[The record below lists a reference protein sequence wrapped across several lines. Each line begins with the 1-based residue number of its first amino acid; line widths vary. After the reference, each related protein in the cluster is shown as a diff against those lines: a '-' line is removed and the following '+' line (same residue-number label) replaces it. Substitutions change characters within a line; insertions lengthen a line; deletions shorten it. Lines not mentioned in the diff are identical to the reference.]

1 MTISEKVAYIQ
12 GLFDGLGLDK
22 ERPGE
27 ARILFEVLDVLKE
40 AGQRLDG
47 MDATMD
53 RFGEELDELRD
64 TVVDLEDA
72 AFDSED
78 DRDSDP
84 DYSED
89 DRLQLP
95 CPTCGEDLLVDD
107 EALTAGLV
115 VCPVCGGKFALSF
128 DDERDGSS
136 CEEDM
141 D

>member
-47 MDATMD
+47 MDAAMD

-78 DRDSDP
+78 DRD
-84 DYSED
+84 YGED

-95 CPTCGEDLLVDD
+95 CPTCVEDLLAVSFTH
-107 EALTAGLV
+107 LTLPTILRVGGGGLLCAG
-115 VCPVCGGKFALSF
+115 CST
-128 DDERDGSS
+128 
-136 CEEDM
+136 
-141 D
+141 